1 MTADQL
7 VQEIGSLWD
16 ALALAGQGAFSN
28 AHPANGHKSPRDQ
41 ARALQSFADVAA
53 VANTHLAKLSADFA
67 VRLGAAS
74 TKALIDIE
82 QERQKAIDA
91 IAHVFRQLAV
101 QVVRAIR
108 SGSVGGPGALIA
120 GAHGGIGMLV
130 GRQAGIL
137 QISVRDAAARQ
148 WKSPRR
154 LVETIARDF
163 TVQAQVIA
171 AISNL
176 RAQGHERAYV
186 GQDEY
191 ELSEIEAQR
200 ATLFH
205 PNSKELPRASDLH
218 A

>member
-7 VQEIGSLWD
+7 AQEVGSLWD

-41 ARALQSFADVAA
+41 ARAMQSFADAAA
-53 VANTHLAKLSADFA
+53 VVNTHLAKLTADFS

-74 TKALIDIE
+74 TKALLEIE
-82 QERQKAIDA
+82 QERVKTLEA
-91 IAHVFRQLAV
+91 IAHVFRQLTV
-101 QVVRAIR
+101 QVARAIR
-108 SGSVGGPGALIA
+108 SGSVGGAGALLSN
-120 GAHGGIGMLV
+120 AHGGIGLLV

-137 QISVRDAAARQ
+137 QISVRDTSARQ

-154 LVETIARDF
+154 LVETITRGFAM
-163 TVQAQVIA
+163 QAQAISV
-171 AISNL
+171 ISNL

-205 PNSKELPRASDLH
+205 PNSKELPRASNLH